1 MKQDTASILA
11 KPGLLSIVSAYILW
25 GALPIY
31 WKLLTT
37 VPAMEVLAH
46 RIVWSFFFL
55 LILLLVS
62 NSLATFR
69 QEIRFLLAHP
79 KHAAALFA
87 ASLLISANWL
97 VYIWAVQSNRIVESS
112 LGYYIN
118 PLVSIALGLLF
129 LKERL
134 TLWQGIGCLLALS
147 GVLHM
152 TWQLGSFPWISL
164 FLAVS
169 FGLYG
174 LCKKVIQVGAVSGIA
189 LETLLVSPLA
199 LFYLTQLSQQETAAF
214 STQGTAILLLCIGT
228 GAITAT
234 PLLLFASGVKQLP
247 LKIVGFIQYLSPT
260 LALMIGVFVY
270 GEPFSFSHLISFA
283 FIWSALLVVSLGE
296 TSAFQTFEK
305 RFLRTAA

>member
-1 MKQDTASILA
+1 MKQDTASLLA
-11 KPGLLSIVSAYILW
+11 KPGLLSIISAYLLW

-55 LILLLVS
+55 LLLLLVS
-62 NSLATFR
+62 NSLAAFR

-134 TLWQGIGCLLALS
+134 TLWQGIACLLALT

-174 LCKKVIQVGAVSGIA
+174 LCKKVIQVGTVSGIA

-199 LFYLTQLSQQETAAF
+199 LFYLAQLSQQDAAAF
-214 STQGTAILLLCIGT
+214 STQGTTILLLCIGT

-260 LALMIGVFVY
+260 LALLIGVFVY

-296 TSAFQTFEK
+296 TSAFQALEK